1 MIYGGNMKFILATW
15 SCLMLFINCEDQ
27 KLINQ
32 HAQSRTSL
40 RGLWEGS
47 MDFGAQINLDLAEKN
62 EGNIEGTIV
71 IRSSAATDTFQI
83 LSGKRSVNDSI
94 QIDGASKIGR
104 LTLQA
109 LLADSVLTGNYFLLI
124 FSPPDEGF
132 WSAWKIK

>member
-1 MIYGGNMKFILATW
+1 MKFIVAIWL
-15 SCLMLFINCEDQ
+15 CLVVFSNCEDQ
-27 KLINQ
+27 RLINQ
-32 HAQSRTSL
+32 QAQPGTSL
-40 RGLWEGS
+40 TGLWKGS
-47 MDFGAQINLDLAEKN
+47 MEFGAQINLDLAEKN
-62 EGNIEGTIV
+62 KSNIEGRIV

-94 QIDGASKIGR
+94 QIDGASRIGR

-132 WSAWKIK
+132 WSAHRIK